1 MQTKTETVE
10 PVWIS
15 ILLASLLVTAAPALS
30 QSLDGVWQS
39 QGYGYVFEFLGSHVK
54 AFEVTSTTCV
64 TGFTARLQPN
74 PTAAED
80 FGGAA
85 AFQSNEGHLFFIRP
99 GGPKDHKL
107 LHFENSASDVRI
119 DRIERLPA
127 LCERLTANT
136 PADNFEVF
144 TRTFAEHYIS
154 FDLKQT
160 DWGKVVA
167 EYRSKV
173 TSRTT
178 PAQLFDIFEA
188 MIRPLG
194 DVHTSISAPK
204 VHFRGI
210 STAREFEGIRPG
222 TDRILKGQSE
232 ERFQKTRMRT
242 LFAVT
247 QHAYLRGPVRNFCH
261 GRIQYGHID
270 AQTGYLR
277 ILALFGYTE
286 SNDFTAGLAAL
297 EAALDEIFADS
308 TLGALVIDARINFG
322 GTSRY
327 ETAISSRLTTTEYL
341 AYTVQARSDPI
352 DRNKWTP
359 SFMIMVKPSSRPG
372 FRGPVVELIGPYT
385 LSAGETFTEG
395 LMGRTPRVTRIGENT
410 QGAFSDVLERRLPNG
425 WTFGLPNE
433 VCRTADGTSFDGLGI
448 PPDIN
453 VPVFAD
459 ADVAAGKDPAIEKAT
474 QILGKH

>member
-1 MQTKTETVE
+1 MQTKTETLG
-10 PVWIS
+10 PMWLS
-15 ILLASLLVTAAPALS
+15 ILLASSVVTAAPALS
-30 QSLDGVWQS
+30 QSPEGVWQS
-39 QGYGYVFEFLGSHVK
+39 QGYGYVFEVTGSHLK

-64 TGFTARLQPN
+64 AGFTARLQPIT
-74 PTAAED
+74 TASED
-80 FGGAA
+80 SGGAA
-85 AFQSNEGHLFFIRP
+85 VFQSNEGDLFFIRA
-99 GGPKDHKL
+99 GGPKDHRL

-119 DRIERLPA
+119 DRIETLPA
-127 LCERLTANT
+127 VCERLTANT

-154 FDLKQT
+154 FDLKQK

-173 TSRTT
+173 TPRTT

-210 STAREFEGIRPG
+210 STGREFEGIRPG
-222 TDRILKGQSE
+222 TDRVLKGQSE
-232 ERFQKTRMRT
+232 GRFQKSGMPT

-247 QHAYLRGPVRNFCH
+247 QHAYLRGPVRNFCR
-261 GRIQYGHID
+261 GKIQYGHID
-270 AQTGYLR
+270 AKTGYLR
-277 ILALFGYTE
+277 IVAFGGYTK
-286 SNDFTAGLAAL
+286 SNDFAAGLTAL
-297 EAALDEIFADS
+297 DAALDEIFSDPM
-308 TLGALVIDARINFG
+308 LGALVVDVRINFG
-322 GTSRY
+322 GSYRY
-327 ETAISSRLTTTEYL
+327 EMAISSRLATSEYL
-341 AYTVQARSDPI
+341 AYTIQARSDPI

-359 SFMIMVKPSSRPG
+359 SFPIMVQPSSRPR

-385 LSAGETFTEG
+385 LSAGETFTQG

-410 QGAFSDVLERRLPNG
+410 QGVFSDVLARRLPNG
-425 WTFGLPNE
+425 WTYGLPNE
-433 VCRTADGTSFDGLGI
+433 VCRTADGTAFDGLGI

-459 ADVAAGKDPAIEKAT
+459 ADVAAGKDPAMEKAI